1 MTAIA
6 LPCPPPLRLPPPFAE
21 VVARAH
27 SLRPRRPG
35 TLRPV
40 LNAPPP
46 AASAAAPAVTE
57 APAVGAAADGAL
69 EAERREVALAQ
80 AGDRAALG
88 AILRRYGP
96 LLYRSVLLP
105 RLGSPAA
112 AEEALSTTYTR
123 VVERVHQFRWQG
135 AGFYPWLRTVAL
147 HVAIDMLRARK
158 REVLLDADEL
168 TRAADRAG
176 RAAGAEADATALA
189 RHDADDA
196 KRRVLEALGRIHPRY
211 ATAIRWRVL
220 EERSREDVA
229 RELGVT
235 VATFD
240 VVLHR
245 AMAAMRKVMTTQ
257 PGEEP

>member
-1 MTAIA
+1 VTALA
-6 LPCPPPLRLPPPFAE
+6 LPSPALPGLPPFAE
-21 VVARAH
+21 LATRAH
-27 SLRPRRPG
+27 SLLPWQPAR
-35 TLRPV
+35 LRPV
-40 LNAPPP
+40 LNAPPSGP
-46 AASAAAPAVTE
+46 SAAAPAVAE
-57 APAVGAAADGAL
+57 APQARVEADGAL

-96 LLYRSVLLP
+96 LVYRTVLLP
-105 RLGSPAA
+105 RLGSPAT

-123 VVERVHQFRWQG
+123 VVERLHQFRWQG
-135 AGFYPWLRTVAL
+135 GGFYPWLRTVAL

-168 TRAADRAG
+168 LRAADRAE

-211 ATAIRWRVL
+211 ALAIRRRVL
-220 EERSREDVA
+220 EEQSREDVA

-257 PGEEP
+257 SVGEEP

>member
-6 LPCPPPLRLPPPFAE
+6 LPYLAPPGALPPFGAFA
-21 VVARAH
+21 ARPH
-27 SLRPRRPG
+27 FPWPRRPS

-40 LNAPPP
+40 LNAPPSGGP
-46 AASAAAPAVTE
+46 VAAPA
-57 APAVGAAADGAL
+57 GASSAQARADAGAL
-69 EAERREVALAQ
+69 EAERGEVERAQ

-112 AEEALSTTYTR
+112 AEEALSTTYAR
-123 VVERVHQFRWQG
+123 VVERLQQFRWQG
-135 AGFYPWLRTVAL
+135 SGFYPWLRTVAL

-168 TRAADRAG
+168 LRAADRAE
-176 RAAGAEADATALA
+176 RAAGAEADAEAIA

-196 KRRVLEALGRIHPRY
+196 KRRVLEALERIHPRY
-211 ATAIRWRVL
+211 ATAIRRRVL
-220 EERSREDVA
+220 EERGREEVA
-229 RELGVT
+229 QELGVS

-245 AMAAMRKVMTTQ
+245 AMAAMRKVMTTEAGGQ
-257 PGEEP
+257 EP